1 MPTELAGAPHGPTQ
15 PQPRPL
21 TRTPN
26 PNARK
31 KKSSREQLPD
41 LTHLAYPS
49 RTRAGQ
55 LSCIHARTPETRMR
69 KQYIASSHSAP
80 AIPRARLDPGLLG
93 GRTGCAAQG
102 RQVSV
107 AVLC

>member
-1 MPTELAGAPHGPTQ
+1 MDL
-15 PQPRPL
+15 L
-21 TRTPN
+21 NPN
-26 PNARK
+26 PDPPRTHQTQTQEK

-80 AIPRARLDPGLLG
+80 TIPRARLDPGLLG
-93 GRTGCAAQG
+93 GRTDCASQG